1 METTEIRMIT
11 DLDKAVPQSL
21 DFNFEEVKTWLGE
34 NLAAYRNMVVT
45 EDGIAAAK
53 SDKAKIQKISSAI
66 SEQRIAVKKRYLE
79 PYNACEANMKE
90 LSGMCDEASKNID
103 DQLKKF
109 EEQRKAQ
116 KRAELLDFYQ
126 ALNAPAWL
134 TFERIE
140 NQRWMNVTFSMD
152 EAQKEITKK
161 VSAINADIDSI
172 SGFDAEFADEML
184 LEYRKTLNVSGAIQ
198 RGNELRRMK
207 QEKERRRAEQ
217 EAAEKARAAE
227 REKAE
232 QRRAEAAIAAQ
243 RAREA
248 AQAAT
253 QPEEEQ
259 TQEPGKRL
267 EEEAIQVLDFRV
279 HVTQTQ
285 KIALRDWLK
294 ENGIRVT
301 RVPRNDD

>member
-11 DLDKAVPQSL
+11 DLDTAVPQSL

-45 EDGIAAAK
+45 EDGIAAVK
-53 SDKAKIQKISSAI
+53 SDKAKIRKISSAI

-79 PYNACEANMKE
+79 PYNAFEANMKE

-140 NQRWMNVTFSMD
+140 NPRWMNVTFSMD
-152 EAQKEITKK
+152 EAQKEITEK
-161 VSAINADIDSI
+161 VSAINADMESI

-207 QEKERRRAEQ
+207 QERERRRAEQ

-227 REKAE
+227 REEAE
-232 QRRAEAAIAAQ
+232 RRRAEAAIAAQ

-248 AQAAT
+248 AEAAT

-259 TQEPGKRL
+259 TQEPGKHL

-285 KIALRDWLK
+285 KIALRDWLTA
-294 ENGIRVT
+294 NGIRVT
-301 RVPRNDD
+301 RVPRYED

>member
-11 DLDKAVPQSL
+11 DLDKVIPQSL
-21 DFNFEEVKTWLGE
+21 DFNFEEVKTWLSE

-53 SDKAKIQKISSAI
+53 SDKTKIRKISSAI

-79 PYNACEANMKE
+79 PYNAFEANMKE

-109 EEQRKAQ
+109 EEQCKAQ

-140 NQRWMNVTFSMD
+140 NPRWMNVTFSMD
-152 EAQKEITKK
+152 EAQKEITEK
-161 VSAINADIDSI
+161 VSAINADIESI

-207 QEKERRRAEQ
+207 QERERRRAEQ

-227 REKAE
+227 REEAE
-232 QRRAEAAIAAQ
+232 RRRAEADIAAQ

-248 AQAAT
+248 AET
-253 QPEEEQ
+253 EKQ
-259 TQEPGKRL
+259 TEEPGQEL
-267 EEEAIQVLDFRV
+267 EERLAEEPIQVLDFRV
-279 HVTQTQ
+279 YVTQEQ
-285 KIALRDWLK
+285 KIALRNWLK

-301 RVPRNDD
+301 RVPRYEE

>member
-21 DFNFEEVKTWLGE
+21 DFNFEEVKAWLGE
-34 NLAAYRNMVVT
+34 NLAAYRNMIVT

-53 SDKAKIQKISSAI
+53 SDKTKIRKISSAI

-79 PYNACEANMKE
+79 PYQVFEANMKE

-140 NQRWMNVTFSMD
+140 NPRWMNVTFSMD
-152 EAQKEITKK
+152 EAHKEITEK
-161 VSAINADIDSI
+161 VSAINADIESI
-172 SGFDAEFADEML
+172 SGFDAEFADDML

-207 QEKERRRAEQ
+207 QERERRGAAQ
-217 EAAEKARAAE
+217 EAAERARAAE
-227 REKAE
+227 REEAE
-232 QRRAEAAIAAQ
+232 RRLAAEENA
-243 RAREA
+243 AREEQEA
-248 AQAAT
+248 RETDSSDEQK
-253 QPEEEQ
+253 PEEAQ
-259 TQEPGKRL
+259 
-267 EEEAIQVLDFRV
+267 IQVLDFRV
-279 HVTQTQ
+279 YVTQEH

-294 ENGIRVT
+294 ENGAV
-301 RVPRNDD
+301 